1 LIKENLI
8 KEDTAMIIKQLSV
21 FLENKSGRLTEVT
34 KAMADHHINISAFS
48 IAETADYGILRMI
61 VNKPEETEK
70 MLKEAG
76 FSVHRTDV
84 ICLIV
89 PHKPGGLYR
98 ALQILSDSNISVEYM
113 YAFAMADEASVVLR
127 IDNIPQAIKVL
138 QDHKLELK
146 KASEIYQL

>member
-1 LIKENLI
+1 
-8 KEDTAMIIKQLSV
+8 MIIKQLSV

-34 KAMADHHINISAFS
+34 KAMADHDVNISAFS

-70 MLKEAG
+70 MLKQKG
-76 FSVHRTDV
+76 FSVHTTNV

-98 ALQILSDSNISVEYM
+98 ALQILSDNNISVEYM
-113 YAFAMADEASVVLR
+113 YAFAMADEASVVIRTDDLEE
-127 IDNIPQAIKVL
+127 AIKVL
-138 QDHKLELK
+138 QEHKMELK
-146 KASEIYQL
+146 KASDIYQI